1 MNFSEDTG
9 QGGRLRER
17 AVQWGRGRQQLP
29 ACMEER
35 WGWAGAGPALD
46 LSGRLYT
53 PCGPGAFSVGAGES
67 EPTLS
72 A

>member
-1 MNFSEDTG
+1 MGEREAAAAG
-9 QGGRLRER
+9 MHGGE
-17 AVQWGRGRQQLP
+17 VEMGW
-29 ACMEER
+29 R
-35 WGWAGAGPALD
+35 WT
-46 LSGRLYT
+46 SVGRLYT